1 MIHIALTHGYKLE
14 SFFNKIQSSMTII
27 VNHGTYDWMM
37 GSYPHSNM
45 HGELFNAIIQV
56 VIIQC

>member
-1 MIHIALTHGYKLE
+1 
-14 SFFNKIQSSMTII
+14 MTII

-45 HGELFNAIIQV
+45 CKIQAVRRLWTAVLFLCFSYGAMVWVYLGNR
-56 VIIQC
+56 